1 MSMENILEKL
11 TDYTFALKDALE
23 ATNEANERPQ
33 ITKHLAAA
41 AEIFALLNKHRSA
54 ISIEAIVKSEIRNHG
69 WSFIS
74 GEAGETV
81 ANKWVAFTN
90 ATGIKY

>member
-1 MSMENILEKL
+1 MSMEDILNKL
-11 TDYTFALKDALE
+11 TDYTLALKDALE

-33 ITKHLAAA
+33 ITKHLAVA
-41 AEIFALLNKHRSA
+41 AEIFALLNKHDSTTT
-54 ISIEAIVKSEIRNHG
+54 IEAIVNSEIRNHG

-74 GEAGETV
+74 GEAGENV

-90 ATGIKY
+90 ATGIKH

>member
-1 MSMENILEKL
+1 MEDIQNKL
-11 TDYTFALKDALE
+11 TDYTLALKDALD
-23 ATNEANERPQ
+23 ATCEANERPQ

-41 AEIFALLNKHRSA
+41 AEMYALLNKHGSPA
-54 ISIEAIVKSEIRNHG
+54 SIETVVKSEIRSHG

-74 GEAGETV
+74 GEAGSNV